1 MISTI
6 RASIMIAM
14 LAAAPLHG
22 QEPVQP
28 TTAQPPAQRE
38 GVVGVGLQF
47 TWPTYGLSGMLDLGN
62 DWSVQGVIGSAGYG
76 LSLTARALYRLDPQ
90 EEFRPYA
97 YGEIGR
103 WSDYAALGTVP
114 HFGLGGGVEF
124 DIRDFAPDAPP
135 IYASFELGLNVGV
148 HRSAEL
154 GNTTLL
160 RLQLGPALHYRF

>member
-1 MISTI
+1 
-6 RASIMIAM
+6 MIAM

-22 QEPVQP
+22 QQP
-28 TTAQPPAQRE
+28 ADPAPPAGPAARE
-38 GVVGVGLQF
+38 GRVGVGLQF
-47 TWPTYGLSGMLDLGN
+47 TWPTYGLSAMVDLGH
-62 DWSVQGVIGSAGYG
+62 DWSLQGVIGSAGYG
-76 LSLTARALYRLDPQ
+76 LSLTGRALYRLEPQ

-103 WSDYAALGTVP
+103 WGDYGTLGNVP

-135 IYASFELGLNVGV
+135 VYASFEIGLNVGV
-148 HRSAEL
+148 HRDHDL
-154 GNTTLL
+154 GNNTLL